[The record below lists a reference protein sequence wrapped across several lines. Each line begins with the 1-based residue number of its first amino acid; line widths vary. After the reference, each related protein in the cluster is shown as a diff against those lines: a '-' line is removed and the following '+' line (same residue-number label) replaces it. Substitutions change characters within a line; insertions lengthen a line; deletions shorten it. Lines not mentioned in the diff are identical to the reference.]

1 VASKNKSR
9 QRDFSTSH
17 TTQSLESLLTF
28 KLRPP
33 PNLLPLPSFTTQQV
47 LDSGDRR
54 TFEPGRST
62 RPPHTPRPGSSRVV
76 ASTRSLNSLKFAD
89 PRFVGICVR
98 RHIRKQV
105 LFALKKTRK
114 GSSGGR
120 KRNFWSEISC

>member
-1 VASKNKSR
+1 MAKNKPR

-17 TTQSLESLLTF
+17 QSLDSLLTF

-33 PNLLPLPSFTTQQV
+33 PSLLPLPSFTPSQV
-47 LDSGDRR
+47 LDAGDRR
-54 TFEPGRST
+54 LFEPGRST

-76 ASTRSLNSLKFAD
+76 AGTKFSSLRFAD

-98 RHIRKQV
+98 RKIRKQV
-105 LFALKKTRK
+105 LFALHKTRK

-120 KRNFWSEISC
+120 KHNFWSSISC